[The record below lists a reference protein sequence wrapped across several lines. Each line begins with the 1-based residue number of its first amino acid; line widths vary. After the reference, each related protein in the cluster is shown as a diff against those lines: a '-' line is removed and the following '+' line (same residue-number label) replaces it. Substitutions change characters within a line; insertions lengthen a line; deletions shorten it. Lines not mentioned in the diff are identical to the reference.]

1 MTKLLEVS
9 NLKKTF
15 TIGRKDQL
23 MAVDDISFSVSAG
36 EVLGIVGESGCGKS
50 TLVRLI
56 ARLLEP
62 QSGEIR
68 YNNQDLLRTSAAEF
82 HQSPLRREVQMVFQ
96 DPSDSLNPLQ
106 TAFASIADPVRRLT
120 TKGESHD
127 IKALVERAT
136 IRVGLPLELLSRRPH
151 QLSGG
156 QKARVG
162 IARAIVL
169 EPRLVIL
176 DEPTAALDVSV
187 QSVVLKTLAKL
198 RHELGLAYIF
208 VSHDL
213 KVIQLLSDRV
223 LVIYLGKV
231 VETGTVQEVFKTPQH
246 PYTRALINSI
256 PRILANRAERVNVPL
271 DGEPGSPINPD
282 PNRCRFALRCPKVQ
296 PLCVTQAPSLA
307 GPGTHAYAC
316 HFPAKL

>member
-1 MTKLLEVS
+1 M
-9 NLKKTF
+9 
-15 TIGRKDQL
+15 
-23 MAVDDISFSVSAG
+23 
-36 EVLGIVGESGCGKS
+36 
-50 TLVRLI
+50 
-56 ARLLEP
+56 
-62 QSGEIR
+62 
-68 YNNQDLLRTSAAEF
+68 
-82 HQSPLRREVQMVFQ
+82 
-96 DPSDSLNPLQ
+96 
-106 TAFASIADPVRRLT
+106 
-120 TKGESHD
+120 
-127 IKALVERAT
+127 
-136 IRVGLPLELLSRRPH
+136 
-151 QLSGG
+151 
-156 QKARVG
+156 
-162 IARAIVL
+162 
-169 EPRLVIL
+169 
-176 DEPTAALDVSV
+176 

-256 PRILANRAERVNVPL
+256 PRILVNRAERVNVPL

-296 PLCVTQAPSLA
+296 PLCVTQAPSLT

-316 HFPAKL
+316 HFPGKL